1 MLTLFLPLFLVL
13 LLIGLPVF
21 FALLIAPGGMLLLL
35 DMDRDIPLLFRNIYN
50 GMDSFPLMAIPFF
63 MLAGEVMNRGGI
75 TLSLVNFSQ
84 TLLGHIRGGLAHVNI
99 FSSMLFAGL
108 SGSAVADTSALG
120 SMLIPAMEKNGYS
133 RRFAAAITAAS

>member
-21 FALLIAPGGMLLLL
+21 FALLVAPGGMLLLL

-63 MLAGEVMNRGGI
+63 MLAGEIMNRGGI
-75 TLSLVNFSQ
+75 TFDVMD
-84 TLLGHIRGGLAHVNI
+84 R
-99 FSSMLFAGL
+99 
-108 SGSAVADTSALG
+108 
-120 SMLIPAMEKNGYS
+120 
-133 RRFAAAITAAS
+133 